1 MRQGNQLNERID
13 ETSLADVQA
22 PSEGD
27 RATAYRSGT
36 GRRLQIFAGLAAI
49 ALTVAFF
56 VVHGAKARHE
66 NELSATTVE
75 RAATPPSVTVIPA
88 RAAQSTYA
96 LSLPGETAAWYEST
110 IFARVNGYVAKWLV
124 DIGDRVKKGEV
135 MAIIETP
142 ELDAELIAGKAKL
155 TAAEAQVK
163 VREAEA
169 NFANISFERWR
180 DSPKG
185 VVSDQERD
193 AKKAEYD
200 SAVARLNAARAQV
213 ALDQAD
219 VDKLTTLAQFKQV
232 QAPFDGTVVERRIDI
247 GNLVTAGS
255 TTNTTPLYR
264 VTQDDPLRIFVDVP
278 QSAASAM
285 KVGVPVRISAYNL
298 GGRTVEGKIG
308 RTAEAID
315 PRARTLRVEADIANP
330 DRSLVP
336 GAFVDVAFQIPSQGG
351 VEIPAAALLFRSSGP
366 QVAVVGQDGRVQ
378 FHPVTIARDEGNKVE
393 IGSGLSVGDRVALNL
408 SSRIANG
415 DKVTIS
421 EAESDLSSASAQT
434 K

>member
-1 MRQGNQLNERID
+1 MTAGAMILGMIPMALGVGEGGEQNAPLARAVIGGLALRHVRDTGLRADHVSAAATFGAGNGHLTGRTSLQQRNQLNERGND
-13 ETSLADVQA
+13 DMSLADVQA
-22 PSEGD
+22 SSEGD

-56 VVHGAKARHE
+56 VVHRDKARHE
-66 NELSATTVE
+66 NELSATTAE
-75 RAATPPSVTVIPA
+75 RAATAPSVTVIPA
-88 RAAQSTYA
+88 RAAQSSYA

-110 IFARVNGYVAKWLV
+110 IFARVNGYVAKWRV

-278 QSAASAM
+278 QSAA
-285 KVGVPVRISAYNL
+285 
-298 GGRTVEGKIG
+298 
-308 RTAEAID
+308 
-315 PRARTLRVEADIANP
+315 
-330 DRSLVP
+330 
-336 GAFVDVAFQIPSQGG
+336 QC
-351 VEIPAAALLFRSSGP
+351 
-366 QVAVVGQDGRVQ
+366 
-378 FHPVTIARDEGNKVE
+378 DE
-393 IGSGLSVGDRVALNL
+393 
-408 SSRIANG
+408 SR
-415 DKVTIS
+415 
-421 EAESDLSSASAQT
+421 SASADKRLQSRRPDCGR
-434 K
+434 KDWAYG